1 MITSQPMSSSLV
13 LQNNPS
19 KPNIPNSP
27 FSARSHRV
35 NIKWPVITMYCA
47 SRLRSM
53 QMVVVRADKVP
64 TMAIPQD
71 NEQSVNPD
79 DKRIN
84 SKESNSGGGPKLSNT
99 GGQPNILIQTIL
111 SWAKWFVWSFVAFF
125 PFYKNIAAFED
136 RFVNTTTTALHVVES
151 VAQVIDKG
159 AKDFERSLPENL
171 KLKKVVQKLEKFSEE
186 VYKDAEV
193 TESVVVKGDDIFDKL
208 GEKVESVFKDKIAHD
223 GRKKYRRN

>member
-79 DKRIN
+79 DKR
-84 SKESNSGGGPKLSNT
+84 
-99 GGQPNILIQTIL
+99 
-111 SWAKWFVWSFVAFF
+111 AKWFVWSFVAFF

-193 TESVVVKGDDIFDKL
+193 TESVVVKGDAIFDKL
-208 GEKVESVFKDKIAHD
+208 GEKVESILKDKIALD
-223 GRKKYRRN
+223 GRKNTERTNSDSSVNRPIV